1 MSKKSYSII
10 DLVVLGILLKEPMNA
25 YRLTQ
30 FVEQQQITRLVKLS
44 TPAIYKSC
52 RRLADQGNLLGEAV
66 RDGEA
71 PEKILY
77 ALTDAGVER
86 FEQLMTHFANTL
98 TPHYFDINSV
108 VYNLELMDYEQG
120 LAMVDAHIDEIET
133 IRNWLGPHF
142 EEVKKR
148 VPNAFGNRMIVKQY
162 VMVFDV
168 LAAWA
173 KELREEF
180 ISEYGNQKH

>member
-1 MSKKSYSII
+1 MSKKTNSII

-30 FVEQQQITRLVKLS
+30 FVEQQQVTRLVKLS

-52 RRLADQGNLLGEAV
+52 RRLSDQGNLRGEAV

-77 ALTDAGVER
+77 EVTDAGVER
-86 FEQLMTHFANTL
+86 FEQLMVHFSKTL
-98 TPHYFDINSV
+98 TPHFFDINSV
-108 VYNLELMDYEQG
+108 VYNLVLVDFEKG
-120 LAMVDAHIDEIET
+120 LEIVDAYIDEVET
-133 IRNWLGPHF
+133 IRTWLGPHF

-168 LAAWA
+168 LAQWA
-173 KELREEF
+173 QELREEF
-180 ISEYGNQKH
+180 VAELGNRKN